1 MFYVKTLSIS
11 KDKGNLV
18 ITYFMA
24 LRIAGVTLPNE
35 KRIEIALTYIYGVGR
50 ERANKI
56 LAEAKINP
64 DTRVNDLPEATANSL
79 REIVEKK
86 YTVEGDLRRE
96 VQSNIKRLKEI
107 GCYRGLRHARHLPV
121 RGQRTKTNS
130 RTVRGNKR
138 VTMGSGKSKAGLQK
152 T

>member
-1 MFYVKTLSIS
+1 
-11 KDKGNLV
+11 
-18 ITYFMA
+18 MA
-24 LRIAGVTLPNE
+24 VRIAGVNIPND
-35 KRIEIALTYIYGVGR
+35 KRIEIALTYIHGIGR
-50 ERANKI
+50 TRSNKI
-56 LAEAKINP
+56 LTEAKV
-64 DTRVNDLPEATANSL
+64 DKDQRVKDLKEADVNIL

-96 VQSNIKRLKEI
+96 VASNIKRLKEI
-107 GCYRGLRHARHLPV
+107 GCYRGLRHGKHLPV